1 MSVPIKLQWLL
12 MIFIIAG
19 AIILI
24 GINIAY
30 TTAEQ
35 YTDIENYTEKMP
47 YNATENYSEKEAY
60 TVPMYSGYLVN
71 EDPEK
76 DITYQLDNV
85 TSYSYNKTGKNIMG
99 QDEYTYRICYQ
110 FYCYDRSNITYADI
124 ETESVTKYRD
134 VQKSRQVTKYNEFQK
149 SRAVNK
155 TRYVNLSLLQRI
167 LKSKN
172 VTGQ

>member
-1 MSVPIKLQWLL
+1 MSVPIKLQWFL

-19 AIILI
+19 TIILI

-35 YTDIENYTEKMP
+35 YTDIENYTEKIP
-47 YNATENYSEKEAY
+47 YNVTENYTEKEAY

-71 EDPEK
+71 EDSEK
-76 DITYQLDNV
+76 GITYQLNNV
-85 TSYSYNKTGKNIMG
+85 TSYSYNNTGKNVRG

-124 ETESVTKYRD
+124 ETGYVTKYRD
-134 VQKSRQVTKYNEFQK
+134 IQKSHQVTKYRDIQK
-149 SRAVNK
+149 SRSVNK
-155 TRYVNLSLLQRI
+155 TRYINLSILQRI
-167 LKSKN
+167 LENKN
-172 VTGQ
+172 STGQ